1 MEPQRGRST
10 LSSATNALLLLG
22 YFEGH
27 SSISVTE
34 AARLLGVAPSS
45 AYRTLATLKD
55 LGFVR
60 QQEGARRYT
69 VGYRLLDIA
78 LGALSQIDL
87 REVAWPYLEQLSVRV
102 PAQIWIIKLDAT
114 RAYSFDMHVAA
125 GIALADSETVSALP
139 AHTLASGKLLLSRM
153 TDGQIDKLYP
163 QEQLEV
169 PTCRSIRTK
178 SQLIHEL
185 KVIRKYDYAVQI
197 RENLSV
203 SAAIAVPLYGATNE
217 LLGAISV
224 SGPAEDFDVD
234 SRRLRI
240 QLARDTASAIRQGI
254 KDRVRAAGPARRR
267 CG

>member
-1 MEPQRGRST
+1 MDPQRGGREKST

-22 YFEGH
+22 YFEDH

-34 AARLLGVAPSS
+34 AARVLGVAPSS
-45 AYRTLATLKD
+45 AHRTLTTLKD

-60 QQEGARRYT
+60 QQEAGRRYT

-87 REVAWPYLEQLSVRV
+87 REVAWPYLEQLSVRI
-102 PAQIWIIKLDAT
+102 PAQVWIIKLDAT
-114 RAYSFDMHVAA
+114 RAYSFDMHVAD
-125 GIALADSETVSALP
+125 GVALADSETVSALP
-139 AHTLASGKLLLSRM
+139 AHTLAAGKLLLSHL
-153 TDGQIDKLYP
+153 TDARIDKLYP
-163 QEQLEV
+163 REQLEV
-169 PTCRSIRTK
+169 PTGRSIRSK

-185 KVIRKYDYAVQI
+185 KLIRKYEYAVQI

-203 SAAIAVPLYGATNE
+203 SAAVAVPLYGATNE

-234 SRRLRI
+234 SRRVRI
-240 QLARDTASAIRQGI
+240 QLARDTATAIRQDI
-254 KDRVRAAGPARRR
+254 IHRVRGAAPDTT
-267 CG
+267 